1 MRGKWIRGT
10 ACLCCLLLLSG
21 CVRPETTE
29 IPAAQTLPPAE
40 TVYRAPD
47 GDEPLVQGAERTLY
61 LPAENELHLAAS
73 QVWVEADS
81 LTGTAEQLTRMQ
93 LEAQSKLLESR
104 LGENRR
110 LTLYGSNPLECSG
123 GICTVNLGTSALQLN
138 SGEFYKLCIAL
149 ATTLCDLDEISFVN
163 ILIADQSVGMD
174 ITGSLAMGSL
184 TGHPNENLPVLWE
197 QMEAKRTPVG
207 NDLSRTPLNAL
218 ATLYY
223 PLPEGQGIGCENRI
237 LNYEGQTPQQLASGL
252 MAELEQVIRENTVHS
267 ESLSLRNLMLHE
279 PLTSELEDGG
289 RLITLSFTEDAEE
302 RLAEAGLDMACT
314 LAALTYTMTTFIPG
328 IAAVCVRIGDKLLTE
343 LKSAS
348 FGTVS
353 VLGGLLRR
361 EFFSPFLRGSAEVYL
376 AKAGRLQACEHPVDR
391 DMEENPR
398 TLLKALMAGPTA
410 REREAGLEATLPGNV
425 FEDDILGIA
434 REGDTLLVNLS
445 ESFRAEIQSAGADR
459 ERLLCYSMVNTLCTG
474 TGSRRVCFFFEGE
487 QVEQIAGTVYWAGEF
502 LNNPGLAD

>member
-81 LTGTAEQLTRMQ
+81 LTGTAEQLTRIQ

-163 ILIADQSVGMD
+163 ILIRQIPDSLDLLRGDSTFTSSLLFRNLEVLKWSVRYSYKAF
-174 ITGSLAMGSL
+174 IWF
-184 TGHPNENLPVLWE
+184 V
-197 QMEAKRTPVG
+197 V
-207 NDLSRTPLNAL
+207 
-218 ATLYY
+218 
-223 PLPEGQGIGCENRI
+223 
-237 LNYEGQTPQQLASGL
+237 
-252 MAELEQVIRENTVHS
+252 
-267 ESLSLRNLMLHE
+267 ESLC
-279 PLTSELEDGG
+279 
-289 RLITLSFTEDAEE
+289 FTVK
-302 RLAEAGLDMACT
+302 M
-314 LAALTYTMTTFIPG
+314 
-328 IAAVCVRIGDKLLTE
+328 
-343 LKSAS
+343 S
-348 FGTVS
+348 
-353 VLGGLLRR
+353 
-361 EFFSPFLRGSAEVYL
+361 
-376 AKAGRLQACEHPVDR
+376 
-391 DMEENPR
+391 
-398 TLLKALMAGPTA
+398 
-410 REREAGLEATLPGNV
+410 
-425 FEDDILGIA
+425 
-434 REGDTLLVNLS
+434 
-445 ESFRAEIQSAGADR
+445 
-459 ERLLCYSMVNTLCTG
+459 
-474 TGSRRVCFFFEGE
+474 
-487 QVEQIAGTVYWAGEF
+487 
-502 LNNPGLAD
+502 